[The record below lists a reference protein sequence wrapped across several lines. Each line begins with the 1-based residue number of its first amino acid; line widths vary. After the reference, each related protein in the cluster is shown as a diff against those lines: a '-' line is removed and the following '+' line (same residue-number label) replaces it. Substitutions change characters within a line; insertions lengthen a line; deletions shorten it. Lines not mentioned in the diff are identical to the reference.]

1 MVRRVQGLYL
11 INYYVLKLLMYM
23 EIIAEIGQNHNGDM
37 VLAKELICAAKES
50 GADVAKFQLFDAV
63 KTFGKDNNPWFDYN
77 CKTQLSQEKLMTLFD
92 ECKKVDIEFMSS
104 VFNIEL
110 IDWLEKL
117 NVKRYKI
124 ASRSIY
130 DEALISRLLEI
141 NKPLI
146 ISLGYWKEKQFP
158 VFLSKSEIKY
168 LYCISKYPT
177 ELKELNL
184 LEVDFTK
191 YGGFSDHTLGI
202 NAAIIA
208 LSRGATIIEKHFTLD
223 KNLYGPDHSCSMLP
237 EELLAISNF
246 KKELKLAL

>member
-1 MVRRVQGLYL
+1 
-11 INYYVLKLLMYM
+11 M

-37 VLAKELICAAKES
+37 VLAKELIHAAKES
-50 GADVAKFQLFDAV
+50 GADVAKFQLFDAI
-63 KTFGKDNNPWFDYN
+63 KTFGRDNNPWFDYN
-77 CKTQLSQEKLMTLFD
+77 CKTQLTQENLITLFE
-92 ECKKVDIEFMSS
+92 ECKKANIEFMSS

-110 IDWLEKL
+110 IDWLEEL
-117 NVKRYKI
+117 NVRRYKV
-124 ASRSIY
+124 ASRSI
-130 DEALISRLLEI
+130 DDGPLINRLLEI

-146 ISLGYWKEKQFP
+146 ISLGYWKEKNFP
-158 VFLSKSEIKY
+158 VFSSKSEIKY

-202 NAAIIA
+202 NASIIA
-208 LSRGATIIEKHFTLD
+208 LSRGAMIIEKHFTLD
-223 KNLYGPDHSCSMLP
+223 KTLYGPDHSCSMLP
-237 EELLAISNF
+237 EELLAISDF